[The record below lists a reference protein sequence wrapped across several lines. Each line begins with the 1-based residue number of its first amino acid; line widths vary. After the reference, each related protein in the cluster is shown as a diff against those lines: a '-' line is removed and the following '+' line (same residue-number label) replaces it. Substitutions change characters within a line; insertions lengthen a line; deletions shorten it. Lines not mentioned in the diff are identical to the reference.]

1 MIKKNI
7 YVKGKTLDVLVETD
21 TEEINIEVN
30 SYSNKTLRRRNA
42 SYIFNRYANNVEV
55 GSSIPKMS
63 KFIQVNLTS
72 EIDSGIP
79 DVAKYTLL
87 DPNTY
92 KPYTKL
98 SKEEIESL
106 R

>member
-1 MIKKNI
+1 M
-7 YVKGKTLDVLVETD
+7 
-21 TEEINIEVN
+21 
-30 SYSNKTLRRRNA
+30 
-42 SYIFNRYANNVEV
+42 
-55 GSSIPKMS
+55 P

-72 EIDSGIP
+72 EIDSDIS

-87 DPNTY
+87 DPNTN

-106 R
+106 I

>member
-1 MIKKNI
+1 M
-7 YVKGKTLDVLVETD
+7 
-21 TEEINIEVN
+21 
-30 SYSNKTLRRRNA
+30 RRRNA
-42 SYIFNRYANNVEV
+42 SYIFNRYSNNVEV
-55 GSSIPKMS
+55 ELSIPKMP
-63 KFIQVNLTS
+63 KFIQVKLTS

-87 DPNTY
+87 DPNTN

-98 SKEEIESL
+98 SKEEMESL